1 MCYWAGCTSRPA
13 PLKGLMG
20 QIISEWNTHT
30 VWPRE
35 PSIFHTSAQS
45 LDLVACSFHIS
56 RNNSSGNNCL
66 QSCHLSADFSLW
78 QVTWCQ
84 ISATFQGRNYK
95 QNQTQRSWIML
106 YRSEVAFTDTLLQS
120 PLLVFPSMVLMI
132 TWFCLAE
139 IQEGMGLVMGTQ
151 RWKRIPGK
159 GSLIGTGG
167 VICLFV
173 CFLWVPRHLFEREYN

>member
-1 MCYWAGCTSRPA
+1 
-13 PLKGLMG
+13 
-20 QIISEWNTHT
+20 
-30 VWPRE
+30 
-35 PSIFHTSAQS
+35 
-45 LDLVACSFHIS
+45 
-56 RNNSSGNNCL
+56 
-66 QSCHLSADFSLW
+66 
-78 QVTWCQ
+78 
-84 ISATFQGRNYK
+84 
-95 QNQTQRSWIML
+95 ML

-120 PLLVFPSMVLMI
+120 PHLVFPSMVLMI

>member
-1 MCYWAGCTSRPA
+1 
-13 PLKGLMG
+13 
-20 QIISEWNTHT
+20 
-30 VWPRE
+30 
-35 PSIFHTSAQS
+35 
-45 LDLVACSFHIS
+45 
-56 RNNSSGNNCL
+56 
-66 QSCHLSADFSLW
+66 
-78 QVTWCQ
+78 
-84 ISATFQGRNYK
+84 
-95 QNQTQRSWIML
+95 ML

-132 TWFCLAE
+132 MWFCLAE
-139 IQEGMGLVMGTQ
+139 IQEGMGLVMRTQ